1 VNATRAA
8 NAWAALPDA
17 ITAAMFALVWAS
29 PLAFGG
35 LSVKTAMLTMLLE
48 FFLVHATGFFT
59 AFANT
64 PRASK
69 GKRIAFLLGLSLF
82 YVLMIGA
89 FSWSFGEWWPLLGF
103 GWLLVGKIWWI
114 RAHPVADDD
123 AMFWQ
128 MGAWA
133 ASVAAYLFGCGLTV
147 VANIPRWGMTTELQ
161 PQFGLSGGGL
171 WIDEP
176 HRVVA
181 FGVVYFGLLA
191 VGKLLAAMWATRKQ
205 A

>member
-1 VNATRAA
+1 MSARAA

-29 PLAFGG
+29 PFAFGA

-48 FFLVHATGFFT
+48 FFLVHGTGFLT
-59 AFANT
+59 AFANARGAS
-64 PRASK
+64 RAR
-69 GKRIAFLLGLSLF
+69 RIASLLGLSLF
-82 YVLMIGA
+82 YAMMIGA
-89 FSWSFGEWWPLLGF
+89 VCASFGEWWPLLGF
-103 GWLLVGKIWWI
+103 GWLLAGKILWVL
-114 RAHPVADDD
+114 AHPADDED
-123 AMFWQ
+123 AVAWQ
-128 MGAWA
+128 MGAWG
-133 ASVAAYLFGCGLTV
+133 ASVAAYLLGCGLTII
-147 VANIPRWGMTTELQ
+147 ADIPRWGMTSELQ
-161 PQFGLSGGGL
+161 PQFGLGGGGL

-191 VGKLLAAMWATRKQ
+191 MGKLLAAMWMARKQ

>member
-1 VNATRAA
+1 MNTTRAA
-8 NAWAALPDA
+8 SAWAALPDA

-29 PLAFGG
+29 PFVFGA

-64 PRASK
+64 PDTSK
-69 GKRIAFLLGLSLF
+69 GKRIASLLGLSLF
-82 YVLMIGA
+82 YLLMIGA
-89 FSWSFGEWWPLLGF
+89 FCASFGEWWPLLGF
-103 GWLLVGKIWWI
+103 GWLLLGKILWV

-133 ASVAAYLFGCGLTV
+133 ASVVAYLFGCFLTV
-147 VANIPRWGMTTELQ
+147 IADIPRWGMSTELQ

-181 FGVVYFGLLA
+181 FGVVYFSLLALGKVAAGLLS
-191 VGKLLAAMWATRKQ
+191 KRRSN
-205 A
+205 